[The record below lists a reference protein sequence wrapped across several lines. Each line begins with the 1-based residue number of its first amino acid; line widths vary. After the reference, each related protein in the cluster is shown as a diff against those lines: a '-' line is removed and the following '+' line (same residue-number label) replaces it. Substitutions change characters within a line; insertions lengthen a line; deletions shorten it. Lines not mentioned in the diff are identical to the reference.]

1 MYCPKCGQQQVSDE
15 TRFCSRCG
23 LPINVLAEWLAGGG
37 VLAVREEE
45 APLALAS
52 PRRKGINRGAKL
64 VFLSVV
70 LLPIFLGLSFLV
82 DEPVPL
88 FVPFTIFLAGLS
100 LMLYSRIFGEEVAPV
115 KSLQA
120 QPSGS
125 RAKLRSTAL
134 PPAFS
139 IGMKGVGEQ
148 PVRTA
153 ELVKPPSVTEH
164 TTKLLDTRHYP
175 E

>member
-15 TRFCSRCG
+15 TKFCSRCG
-23 LPINVLAEWLAGGG
+23 LPINVLAEWLAVGG
-37 VLAVREEE
+37 VLAVREKEE
-45 APLALAS
+45 APLTLAS

-88 FVPFTIFLAGLS
+88 FFPFTIFLAGLS

-115 KSLQA
+115 KSQQA
-120 QPSGS
+120 QPS
-125 RAKLRSTAL
+125 RLRTKLSSTAL
-134 PPAFS
+134 PPAS
-139 IGMKGVGEQ
+139 YIGMKGVGE
-148 PVRTA
+148 PSVRTA
-153 ELVKPPSVTEH
+153 EMVQPPSVTEH
-164 TTKLLDTRHYP
+164 TTKLLDT
-175 E
+175 